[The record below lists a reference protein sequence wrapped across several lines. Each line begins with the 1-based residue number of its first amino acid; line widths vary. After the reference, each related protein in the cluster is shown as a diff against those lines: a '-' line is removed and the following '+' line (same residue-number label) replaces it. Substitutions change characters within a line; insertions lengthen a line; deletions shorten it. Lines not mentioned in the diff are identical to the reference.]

1 MYNFSIKS
9 YSSFIDEI
17 DKKYF
22 KLAVGSNLGKESN
35 TDISAKCPV
44 CGDSSSKNTK
54 RLHLYI
60 KNGTTLVHCFN
71 GDCTVHNNMY
81 NFLKIYYPD
90 LLHSYKRE
98 RFNKTLSEMSEFSKE
113 TEQETNIQN
122 TPRKIEISPVKTTD
136 ISLYTQNNRFIPMT
150 QDCLDFLE
158 MRNIQTDSNWFYSP
172 KDLTIEG
179 IFYKTKNSIV
189 IPLYKN
195 NEMYGFYSR
204 NISEKIFATWIPECN
219 SGYKIWNFFD
229 IDKDIP
235 TFIFEGIF
243 DALSSGKKNIIALM
257 GSTIPQDRL
266 DEIKQPI
273 FCLDN
278 DRTGN
283 IQAMKYLDIRPDAGI
298 FIFPD
303 EFYEKDLNETLKRYT
318 TQEISDI
325 ISENIYFGIRAKV
338 KLKMRL

>member
-1 MYNFSIKS
+1 MHNFSIKT

-22 KLAVGSNLGKESN
+22 KLAVGANLGKESN

-60 KNGTTLVHCFN
+60 KNGTSLVHCFN
-71 GDCTVHNNMY
+71 GDCAVHNNMY

-98 RFNKTLSEMSEFSKE
+98 RFNKTLNEMTSEFNGYGDI
-113 TEQETNIQN
+113 NIHN
-122 TPRKIEISPVKTTD
+122 TPSKIEISPLKTTV
-136 ISLYTQNNRFIPMT
+136 ISDYTLNNRFIPMT

-158 MRNIQTDSNWFYSP
+158 MRNIQPRENWYYSP
-172 KDLTIEG
+172 KDLTIDG
-179 IFYKTKNSIV
+179 VFYKTKNSII

-195 NEMYGFYSR
+195 NQMYGFYSR
-204 NISEKIFATWIPECN
+204 NITEKIFATWIPECN

-229 IDKDIP
+229 IDKEIP

-257 GSTIPQDRL
+257 GSTIPSDRL
-266 DEIKQPI
+266 NEIKQPI

-278 DRTGN
+278 DKTGN
-283 IQAMKYLDIRPDAGI
+283 IQALKYLEVRPDAGI

-318 TQEISDI
+318 SQEISDF